1 MEVVRLHSRCTPP
14 CCIAYRRAHLSINS
28 RKNKRSP
35 FFVSYLR
42 ESTAA
47 VASTFSAQDQRRR
60 QEFRRVLQKYDRPCI
75 PPAMQSFRH
84 IIGGLQGQPSAF
96 LRVHHRLH
104 RVGTLPTSEG
114 VMPERRMV
122 RRGATAEGERGC
134 MAGYT
139 NSFITN
145 ATVFP
150 IPPRVLFIFIHFL
163 QHPQVVSPVT
173 NDSIAFDKTL
183 S

>member
-1 MEVVRLHSRCTPP
+1 MEVVRFHSRCTPP
-14 CCIAYRRAHLSINS
+14 CCIAYRRAHVSINPH
-28 RKNKRSP
+28 KKKWSP
-35 FFVSYLR
+35 FFVSHLR
-42 ESTAA
+42 ESTTA

-60 QEFRRVLQKYDRPCI
+60 QEIRRVPQKSDRPCF

-104 RVGTLPTSEG
+104 RFCTLPTSEG

-134 MAGYT
+134 MAGDT

-145 ATVFP
+145 AMVFP
-150 IPPRVLFIFIHFL
+150 VSLRVLFIVIHFL
-163 QHPQVVSPVT
+163 QHPQVASPVT